1 MSEHKT
7 FYITTPIYYPS
18 DKLHIGHS
26 YTTVACD
33 ALARFKRM
41 QGYDVMFL
49 TGTDEHGQKIQDKAA
64 DAGVT
69 PKEYVDKIVAT
80 VKDLWKLMDI
90 SYDRFIRTTDDYH
103 MESCQKIFT
112 KLYEQGDIYKG
123 EYTGH
128 YCKLCGFIL
137 FFRMLAAGAG
147 ALLPAGAGTLCSILL
162 EVCSGCDL
170 ASRTGRWGSLLC
182 CAALSVQGL
191 SVLLQ
196 VRTICPPEMTL
207 RPLYRARMLHLP
219 LSLALF
225 YLLLPGGE
233 ADVFSTLPA
242 RLF

>member
-41 QGYDVMFL
+41 QGCDVMFL

-90 SYDRFIRTTDDYH
+90 SYDRFIRTTDDSPH
-103 MESCQKIFT
+103 RFIIPATSCT
-112 KLYEQGDIYKG
+112 SA
-123 EYTGH
+123 T
-128 YCKLCGFIL
+128 
-137 FFRMLAAGAG
+137 ATPPW
-147 ALLPAGAGTLCSILL
+147 PATHWHAS
-162 EVCSGCDL
+162 SGC
-170 ASRTGRWGSLLC
+170 R
-182 CAALSVQGL
+182 AATSC
-191 SVLLQ
+191 S
-196 VRTICPPEMTL
+196 
-207 RPLYRARMLHLP
+207 
-219 LSLALF
+219 
-225 YLLLPGGE
+225 
-233 ADVFSTLPA
+233 
-242 RLF
+242 